1 VTLRAQCSGHGSL
14 RTQGALHWQTQGAK
28 HTARKLIGRVAA
40 AQGSTLS
47 TLLCS
52 LYLGALEAQHLQP
65 LLPPGAPPPLWGL
78 PLAAPAASIDAD
90 ASASTARLTALA
102 AAAGGAQPCRI
113 GSEILPC
120 PHTRGLSLECDRAS
134 RARGW
139 CAAAPSRE
147 RASLVTP
154 FRKSSHKREDARRP
168 RASDAWQR
176 LRLGPCA
183 LPRRARTLRHT
194 GRRRLQRRWRRRR
207 LLLRRRGTR
216 ERRAGWARGAADRDG
231 RAGWRRGWGACGGPA
246 RGADAGAARHAA
258 APAAAPAERA
268 AAAGGRCAC
277 DHAVARNRRGARA
290 APAAGR
296 ALAPARA
303 LHRLRRAWSG
313 FVGGG
318 SFWFLKA
325 RVGPLHPACKPVRIV
340 MGCM

>member
-1 VTLRAQCSGHGSL
+1 LPAQCSGHGSL

-102 AAAGGAQPCRI
+102 AAAGGAQPYQK
-113 GSEILPC
+113 GSKPLSC
-120 PHTRGLSLECDRAS
+120 PHTPRLPYERNCAGW
-134 RARGW
+134 ARGW

-147 RASLVTP
+147 RAFVAML
-154 FRKSSHKREDARRP
+154 FRKLSDKGGCVRRP
-168 RASDAWQR
+168 RASDARQR
-176 LRLGPCA
+176 LRVGPGA
-183 LPRRARTLRHT
+183 LLRRARALRQN
-194 GRRRLQRRWRRRR
+194 GRRRLQRRRRRR
-207 LLLRRRGTR
+207 RRQLRRQA
-216 ERRAGWARGAADRDG
+216 AGGPHASWARGAAAQAG
-231 RAGWRRGWGACGGPA
+231 RAGGRRGQGTAGGAAGG
-246 RGADAGAARHAA
+246 AGAGAVRRAA

-268 AAAGGRCAC
+268 AAAGGRRARH
-277 DHAVARNRRGARA
+277 HALARNRRGARA

-296 ALAPARA
+296 APAPARA
-303 LHRLRRAWSG
+303 LHCLGRA
-313 FVGGG
+313 
-318 SFWFLKA
+318 
-325 RVGPLHPACKPVRIV
+325 
-340 MGCM
+340 